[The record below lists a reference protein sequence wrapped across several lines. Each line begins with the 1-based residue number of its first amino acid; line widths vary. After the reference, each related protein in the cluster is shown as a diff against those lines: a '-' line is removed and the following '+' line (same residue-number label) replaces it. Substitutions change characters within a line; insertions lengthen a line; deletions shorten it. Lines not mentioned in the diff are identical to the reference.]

1 VLFECVKQL
10 GVRDRVIV
18 PASVRVDEYVDMLR
32 HNDVSDQADAE
43 SLLQYMKPIAYDA
56 FHGIVVEERQTTLAG
71 NRPEVRVARFVISAK
86 MRGNDPE
93 PISSSPPCP
102 KSLSI

>member
-1 VLFECVKQL
+1 LGTPHFAQPLLPVEPDVLFECVKQL

-43 SLLQYMKPIAYDA
+43 SLLQYMRPIAYDA
-56 FHGIVVEERQTTLAG
+56 FHGIVV
-71 NRPEVRVARFVISAK
+71 NNVRRRWQEIVQK
-86 MRGNDPE
+86 
-93 PISSSPPCP
+93 
-102 KSLSI
+102 